1 MTQRQKD
8 CSVEQKTSKIL
19 DQYYTKQGIK
29 FERVTDKERQIKGI
43 DLILFGKSGKSIKI
57 DEKAKYRGLQKEGAQ
72 LNSYSFEV
80 TRLCSDGVRR
90 DGWFIDKK
98 IETDYYCYAFPKLDN
113 GSIKPKMQVDLF
125 SKKDIIAIIE
135 KETTLSYIEQA
146 AHMMDV
152 KGTRLIPFK
161 NFALYRTPAAK
172 LPEEPINIVMSREL
186 IEKTPHF
193 RRFYV

>member
-8 CSVEQKTSKIL
+8 CSIEQKTSKLL
-19 DQYYTKQGIK
+19 DQYYTKNGIK
-29 FERVTDKERQIKGI
+29 FERVTDKARQVKGI

-57 DEKAKYRGLQKEGAQ
+57 DEKAKYRGLQSEGAQ
-72 LNSYSFEV
+72 LKSYSFEV
-80 TRLCSDGVRR
+80 SRLCADGKRR
-90 DGWFIDKK
+90 DGWFIDKN
-98 IETDYYCYAFPKLDN
+98 IETDFYCYAFPKLD
-113 GSIKPKMQVDLF
+113 GDSIKPKMQVDLF

-146 AHMMDV
+146 AFMMSIR
-152 KGTRLIPFK
+152 GTRLLPFK
-161 NFALYRTPAAK
+161 NFALYKTPANK